1 MFFSG
6 AMSTVTGPPFEVG
19 NSGKE
24 FQHTTL
30 VSVYASPEEFR
41 VRQRSFAILLPV
53 LISAATCVPLGH
65 ASRRMPLAAADVEA
79 ITRLVMIED
88 TRRFDEAALTPLLQ
102 SKHPD
107 VRRRVVLTIGR
118 IADRGN

>member
-6 AMSTVTGPPFEVG
+6 AMSTVTD
-19 NSGKE
+19 

-53 LISAATCVPLGH
+53 LISAATSVPLGQ
-65 ASRRMPLAAADVEA
+65 ATRRMPAGRRTAAALGGKAGCEGHGGD
-79 ITRLVMIED
+79 
-88 TRRFDEAALTPLLQ
+88 AAQ
-102 SKHPD
+102 
-107 VRRRVVLTIGR
+107 
-118 IADRGN
+118 

>member
-6 AMSTVTGPPFEVG
+6 AMSTVTD
-19 NSGKE
+19 

-53 LISAATCVPLGH
+53 LISAATSVPLGQ
-65 ASRRMPLAAADVEA
+65 ATRRMPLAAADVEA
-79 ITRLVMIED
+79 ITRLVMLED

-107 VRRRVVLTIGR
+107 GPAAGR
-118 IADRGN
+118 PHDRPHCGQG